1 MFRNFRTAILMA
13 LGLGLFCAASA
24 DAATLTLST
33 GADPAE
39 SIATQL
45 SMSGTTTNSQ
55 TGLEAT
61 IKPTGGQG
69 CGVSDAADSGQD
81 LFFGSDV
88 AEGPFSQSINHTFQ
102 SAGSYLLCAWLDDN
116 SASGDPVVA
125 AASLTFTVRAPHLAL
140 SISAPATVRPGQ
152 TFQIATTAQAEVSR
166 SVSEYV
172 LPNTGRGCPA
182 NGGAADQASGSGT
195 VYWPTRYSSSW
206 NVEGGPFTE
215 SVNET
220 LRSPGQYLIC
230 AYVQYPSDES
240 PPEITANAT
249 VVAAVPLPHCVVPR
263 ISAGTS
269 LAGAKSRILRAH
281 CAVGRVRSVRSR
293 RYRRGRALRLNARAG
308 QVLPY
313 HAALEIVVSRG
324 RR

>member
-1 MFRNFRTAILMA
+1 MFGKFRPAILMA
-13 LGLGLFCAASA
+13 LVLGLLCASSA
-24 DAATLTLST
+24 GAATLTLST
-33 GADPAE
+33 GADPTE

-69 CGVSDAADSGQD
+69 CGVSDAADSGQN

-88 AEGPFSQSINHTFQ
+88 AEGPFSQSVNHTFQ
-102 SAGSYLLCAWLDDN
+102 SAGTYLLCAWLDDN

-152 TFQIATTAQAEVSR
+152 TFQIVTTAQAEVSR

-182 NGGAADQASGSGT
+182 NGGAAGQASGSKS
-195 VYWPTRYSSSW
+195 VYWPTRYGSSW

-215 SVNET
+215 SINET
-220 LRSPGQYLIC
+220 IGSPGHYLIC
-230 AYVQYPSDES
+230 AYVQYPSDQS
-240 PPEITANAT
+240 PPEIAANAA
-249 VVAAVPLPHCVVPR
+249 VIAAVPLPHCVIPR

-269 LAGAKSRILRAH
+269 LAGAESRILRAH
-281 CAVGRVRSVRSR
+281 CAVGRVRSARSS
-293 RYRRGRALRLNARAG
+293 RYRRGRVLRLSARAG
-308 QVLPY
+308 KVLPY
-313 HAALEIVVSRG
+313 HAAVEIVISRG